1 MTPWGKVALGLKT
14 RKKKNKS
21 NRLIVRRRNG

>member
-1 MTPWGKVALGLKT
+1 GKPALGLKT

-21 NRLIVRRRNG
+21 SKYIVRRRNEK